1 MTTSFFSYAGTA
13 ARKQAASTTAL
24 LTCGA
29 IAGPLFVGSVLI
41 QAATREG
48 FDPVKHPLSM
58 LSLSELGWMQITNFI
73 LSGLLVLAGALGLSR
88 VLTTGIGST
97 WGPRLFAAYGFGLIA
112 GGVFVVDPGFGYPIG
127 TPDEAPAS
135 LTWHGALH
143 AVAPVL
149 AALALI
155 AATIV
160 FARRFRQE
168 GRTTWFAA
176 TIAIPTVYLI
186 LSAITFAASDFRWML
201 TGGSLIWLWASA
213 VMALPL
219 FTRRPR

>member
-1 MTTSFFSYAGTA
+1 MTTFFSYAG
-13 ARKQAASTTAL
+13 AASRKRAVSTRAL

-29 IAGPLFVGSVLI
+29 VAGPLFVGSVLI
-41 QAATREG
+41 QEATREG

-73 LSGLLVLAGALGLSR
+73 LSGLLVLVGSIGLKR
-88 VLTTGIGST
+88 ILTSGIGST
-97 WGPRLFAAYGFGLIA
+97 WGPRLFAAYGLGLIA

-135 LTWHGALH
+135 MTWHGALH
-143 AVAPVL
+143 ALAPAV

-168 GRTTWFAA
+168 GRTGWFAA
-176 TIAIPTVYLI
+176 SIAVPTVYLI

-219 FTRRPR
+219 FARQQR